1 MVGKSEGLRSKL
13 RENEGKVASVELP
26 RRHFLLAAGS
36 VGMATAL
43 PVAMDGS
50 AAHAQAPTTGKPL
63 PGYASFKNPDAVI
76 VHSSSTIELKRE
88 HFGAGGITPEEVL
101 YVRNNINPPKPDI
114 VANRDAWE
122 VEIEGVGK
130 PGKMKVGDL
139 KRLGLAQVAMVLQC
153 SGNGRGYFTSKPSG
167 TPWQVGAVGNV
178 LWSGVPLRAVVNAMG
193 GIASGRRFI
202 TGTGGE
208 ELPENVDPKTV
219 VVERSVPIAELDD
232 ALLAFEVNGRPIT
245 LAHGGPVRLVIPGY
259 YGINNV
265 KYLKKL
271 AFTENE
277 TTASIQQSR
286 YRIAPLGQKE
296 VPTQQSCWEMNV
308 KSFITNPLRATPQGP
323 VLIYGVA
330 FAGKSAIKGVEVST
344 DGGKTWRAAQFVG
357 PDMGRF
363 SWRTFVFSANLGA
376 GTYTIA
382 SRATDAAGNTQ
393 PESLAEENVGG
404 YGHNG
409 WRAHAVGVTVA

>member
-1 MVGKSEGLRSKL
+1 
-13 RENEGKVASVELP
+13 
-26 RRHFLLAAGS
+26 
-36 VGMATAL
+36 
-43 PVAMDGS
+43 
-50 AAHAQAPTTGKPL
+50 
-63 PGYASFKNPDAVI
+63 
-76 VHSSSTIELKRE
+76 
-88 HFGAGGITPEEVL
+88 
-101 YVRNNINPPKPDI
+101 
-114 VANRDAWE
+114 
-122 VEIEGVGK
+122 
-130 PGKMKVGDL
+130 MKVGDL
-139 KRLGLAQVAMVLQC
+139 KRLGLTQVAMVLQC

-178 LWSGVPLRAVVNAMG
+178 LWSGVPLRAVADAMG
-193 GIASGRRFI
+193 GVASGRRFI

-219 VVERSVPIAELDD
+219 VVERSVPIAELDT
-232 ALLAFEVNGRPIT
+232 ALLAFEVNGRPIS

-259 YGINNV
+259 YGINSV

-277 TTASIQQSR
+277 TAASIQQSR
-286 YRIAPLGQKE
+286 YRIAPVGQKE
-296 VPTQQSCWEMNV
+296 APTQQSCWEMNV
-308 KSFITNPLRATPQGP
+308 KSFVTNPLRTAPQGP

-330 FAGKSAIKGVEVST
+330 YSGKSPVNGVEVST
-344 DGGKTWRAAQFVG
+344 DGGKTWHAAQFVG

-363 SWRTFVFSANLGA
+363 AWRTFVYSANLGP

-382 SRATDAAGNTQ
+382 SRATDSAGNTQ
-393 PESLAEENVGG
+393 PENLAEENVGG